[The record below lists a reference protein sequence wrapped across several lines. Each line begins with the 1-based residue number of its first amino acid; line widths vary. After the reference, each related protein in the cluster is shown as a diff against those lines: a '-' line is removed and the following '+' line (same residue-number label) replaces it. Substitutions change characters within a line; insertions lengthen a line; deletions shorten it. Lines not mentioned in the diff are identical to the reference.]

1 MSLLRRARAPVRF
14 RLRDAS
20 EVFLP
25 KIRHGY
31 LHGVELRDEQGEL
44 VGYFVPPP
52 LHRELI
58 LAWSRAHVSDDEL
71 EEARREPAGRPLSEI
86 FSDLDQR

>member
-1 MSLLRRARAPVRF
+1 MTQMILEPIL
-14 RLRDAS
+14 RLRFGQTNS
-20 EVFLP
+20 E
-25 KIRHGY
+25 
-31 LHGVELRDEQGEL
+31 VELRDEQGEL

>member
-1 MSLLRRARAPVRF
+1 MTQMILEPIL
-14 RLRDAS
+14 RLRFGQTDS
-20 EVFLP
+20 E
-25 KIRHGY
+25 
-31 LHGVELRDEQGEL
+31 VELRDEQGEL

>member
-1 MSLLRRARAPVRF
+1 MTQMILEPNL
-14 RLRDAS
+14 RLRFGQTDS
-20 EVFLP
+20 E
-25 KIRHGY
+25 
-31 LHGVELRDEQGEL
+31 VELRDEQGEL